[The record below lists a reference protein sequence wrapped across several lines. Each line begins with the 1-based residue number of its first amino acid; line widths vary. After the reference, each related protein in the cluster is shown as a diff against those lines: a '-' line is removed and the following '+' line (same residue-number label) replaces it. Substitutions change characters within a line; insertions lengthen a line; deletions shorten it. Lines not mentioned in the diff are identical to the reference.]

1 METLLEQIESG
12 KLWQFPGGIHPPE
25 QKFLSNQAAIG
36 SLPLPEYLVLP
47 LKQHIGA
54 NGQLLVNKGDHV
66 LKGQVLTQP
75 GTNWSL
81 PIHAPTSGT
90 ITDIKPMPSAHPSA
104 MPELSIVL
112 TPDGD
117 DTWCELETRSSLD
130 GLDNKAL
137 IDIIHHAGI
146 AGMGGAGF
154 PTYVKAD
161 SAKTIEYLVVNGVEC
176 EPYITADD
184 MLMRERAQD
193 IIRGMEVMMSILS
206 PQYALVGIEDN
217 KPEALTAMQQA
228 AKHNSKILV
237 RSIPT
242 KYPSGGEK
250 QLIKVLTSKEVPSG
264 GIPADVGVLVQNV
277 GTLFAVSEAVYQGK
291 PLIERVVTVT
301 GNTIHKPQNV
311 WALLGT
317 EVKHLVYSQGFTP
330 VEDQRVIMGGPM
342 MGFTLPTVRIPVVK
356 TTNCILAPDN
366 QELAVAGQEQ
376 ACIRCSACADAC
388 PQTLLPQQLQWFAK
402 GQEYDKLEEYN
413 LFDCIECGA
422 CSYVCPSEIPLVQYY
437 RVAKAEIREQK
448 LEKVK
453 AERAKERFEARK
465 ARLEREQEERQNRHK
480 RPARSAPAKDK
491 AKVSEALERVKQK
504 RPEQSAVQAAIE
516 RAKAKKAEGD
526 TSALEPDNSA
536 VALERAKR
544 KEQARKY
551 KEEKA
556 GSDKGSAPK
565 DAVAAA
571 IARAKARKAAQA
583 ADSVESQEQDPR
595 KAAVAAA
602 IARAKAKKSG
612 DEPKQGSEDDPRKAA
627 VAAAIARA
635 KAKKAEQNPEPNSAS
650 AADDVKTDDPR
661 KAAVAAAIARA
672 KAKKAAKGD
681 EPASDAVVEDDSA
694 DPRKAAVAAAIARA
708 KAKNAAKEA
717 EQVEEP
723 VVENEPEDPRKA
735 AVAAAIAR
743 AKAKKAAKEA
753 EQVEEPIV
761 DDEPEDP
768 RKAAVAAAI
777 ARAKAKKAA
786 KEAEQAEE
794 PVVDDEPEDPRKAA
808 VAAAI
813 ARAKAK
819 KAAKEAE
826 QAEEPVVADEPEDPR
841 KAAVAAAIA
850 RAKAKKAAKKAE
862 QDEEPVV
869 ADEPEDPRKAAVAA
883 AIARAKAKKAAKE
896 AEQEV
901 EPVVDNEDAE
911 DASSSSDTQT
921 EALSPE
927 DKRKAAIRA
936 AVERAKAKKKAQEQ
950 EGNDLS

>member
-25 QKFLSNQAAIG
+25 QKFVSNQIG
-36 SLPLPEYLVLP
+36 IGNLPLPEYLVLP

-54 NGQLLVNKGDHV
+54 NGQLLVNKGEHV
-66 LKGQVLTQP
+66 LKGQVLTRP

-104 MPELSIVL
+104 MPELSIIL
-112 TPDGD
+112 TPDGED
-117 DTWCELETRSSLD
+117 KWCPLTSRESIE

-137 IDIIHHAGI
+137 IDILHHAGI

-161 SAKTIEYLVVNGVEC
+161 SAKQIEYLVVNGVEC

-184 MLMRERAQD
+184 MLMREHAKE
-193 IIRGMEVMMSILS
+193 IISGIEVMMSILS
-206 PQYALVGIEDN
+206 VQRTLVGIEDN
-217 KPEALTAMQQA
+217 KPQAIEAMRVA
-228 AKHNSKILV
+228 ASHNDKILI
-237 RSIPT
+237 RAIPT

-277 GTLFAVSEAVYQGK
+277 GTLYAVSEAVYQGK

-301 GNTIHKPQNV
+301 GNTIHTPQNV
-311 WALLGT
+311 WALLGS
-317 EVKHLVYSQGFTP
+317 EVKHLLHSQGFTP
-330 VEDQRVIMGGPM
+330 VDDQRVIMGGPM

-402 GQEYDKLEEYN
+402 GKEYEKLEEYN

-480 RPARSAPAKDK
+480 RPARTAPAKDK
-491 AKVSEALERVKQK
+491 AKVSEALERVKSK

-516 RAKAKKAEGD
+516 RAKAKKADGD
-526 TSALEPDNSA
+526 TSTLEPDNSA

-556 GSDKGSAPK
+556 QSSDDSASK

-571 IARAKARKAAQA
+571 IARAKAKKAAAKAAQETNA
-583 ADSVESQEQDPR
+583 PEQKD
-595 KAAVAAA
+595 
-602 IARAKAKKSG
+602 AK
-612 DEPKQGSEDDPRKAA
+612 KAA

-635 KAKKAEQNPEPNSAS
+635 KAKKAGQSEVSGSETTAS
-650 AADDVKTDDPR
+650 SDNDPR

-672 KAKKAAKGD
+672 KAKKAAKADG
-681 EPASDAVVEDDSA
+681 EPQPHSDGSA
-694 DPRKAAVAAAIARA
+694 DQAAA
-708 KAKNAAKEA
+708 
-717 EQVEEP
+717 
-723 VVENEPEDPRKA
+723 EPEDPRKA

-743 AKAKKAAKEA
+743 AKAKKAAKADEEPQPHSDASA
-753 EQVEEPIV
+753 EQADVEPKDPRKAAVAAAIARAKAKKAAKAAEEPQPHS
-761 DDEPEDP
+761 DESAEQADAEPEDP

-786 KEAEQAEE
+786 KAAEEPQPHSNESAEQA
-794 PVVDDEPEDPRKAA
+794 DAEPEDPRKAA

-819 KAAKEAE
+819 KAAKA
-826 QAEEPVVADEPEDPR
+826 AEEP
-841 KAAVAAAIA
+841 
-850 RAKAKKAAKKAE
+850 
-862 QDEEPVV
+862 
-869 ADEPEDPRKAAVAA
+869 
-883 AIARAKAKKAAKE
+883 
-896 AEQEV
+896 
-901 EPVVDNEDAE
+901 
-911 DASSSSDTQT
+911 
-921 EALSPE
+921 
-927 DKRKAAIRA
+927 
-936 AVERAKAKKKAQEQ
+936 
-950 EGNDLS
+950 